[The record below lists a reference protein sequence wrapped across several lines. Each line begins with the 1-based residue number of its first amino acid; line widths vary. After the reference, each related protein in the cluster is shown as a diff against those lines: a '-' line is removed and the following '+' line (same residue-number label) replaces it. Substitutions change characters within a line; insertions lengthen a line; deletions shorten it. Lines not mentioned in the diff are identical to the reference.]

1 MTCGESECQQVV
13 RYLGGF
19 MPQLKKD
26 RISVQVTRSNWSKK
40 HGYEGLIIYKKKV
53 DNTLIQKL

>member
-1 MTCGESECQQVV
+1 MTRGESKCQQVV

-19 MPQLKKD
+19 MPQLKD